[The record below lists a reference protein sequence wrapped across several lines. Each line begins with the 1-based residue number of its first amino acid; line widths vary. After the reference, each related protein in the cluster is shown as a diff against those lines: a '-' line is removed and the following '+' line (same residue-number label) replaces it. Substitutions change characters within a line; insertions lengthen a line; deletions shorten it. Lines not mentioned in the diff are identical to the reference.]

1 MLLYNLSSN
10 AIAFALQAL
19 TACGSY
25 DPASGEVPPRGEV
38 IGVAIGA
45 LSLVIVSHSMSRKG
59 GIIINNVFAG
69 IKVAVLVVIIILGAA
84 KAGGR
89 LGGVGDVPRNNFTR
103 DVFAPHRS
111 DLGSWSNSIMLC
123 LFSLDGFEQPFYVI
137 TEVRSPR
144 RYFPKYTV
152 IAVSIAAVLFM
163 AVNVSYLLVIDK
175 NEIIP
180 DAMNVNSWYL
190 SPDLATLFFDHLF
203 EGDQERAAKA
213 MAAMVAISIFGNLW
227 VMTYTAARVKQEL
240 AKEGILPWSLFF
252 ATSYR
257 TPYGFCQE
265 WFSKETLP
273 PRLIDRAPTAAYALH
288 WLTSVF
294 LIAVTAPISDPR
306 KAYSVL
312 VYLFT
317 YSIILVMGGWVSV
330 GLLMV
335 KVRKARWNWQKQ
347 RRYRPWLSPVHVI
360 FYLLATSFL
369 AITAFVPPSRD
380 SLFYYPVAG
389 VPWFVL
395 PLIGISAPAW
405 GLIWFLLFRVYEWKT
420 YTELDI
426 VRMVH
431 YVPDPK
437 QPNEYIQHS
446 ELISHNWP
454 LKSEGKMANDFAEDS
469 VAANEDADGRDEVI
483 ELEDRRDWR
492 PRQDH
497 RGDPV
502 EAGRRLSD
510 SFSS

>member
-1 MLLYNLSSN
+1 
-10 AIAFALQAL
+10 
-19 TACGSY
+19 
-25 DPASGEVPPRGEV
+25 
-38 IGVAIGA
+38 
-45 LSLVIVSHSMSRKG
+45 
-59 GIIINNVFAG
+59 
-69 IKVAVLVVIIILGAA
+69 
-84 KAGGR
+84 
-89 LGGVGDVPRNNFTR
+89 
-103 DVFAPHRS
+103 
-111 DLGSWSNSIMLC
+111 MLC
-123 LFSLDGFEQPFYVI
+123 LFSLSGFEQPFYVI

-144 RYFPKYTV
+144 KYFPKYTV

-180 DAMNVNSWYL
+180 NAANVNSWYL
-190 SPDLATLFFDHLF
+190 SPDLATLLFNRLF
-203 EGDQERAAKA
+203 EGDQERAARA
-213 MAAMVAISIFGNLW
+213 MAAMIAISIFGNLW
-227 VMTYTAARVKQEL
+227 VMTYTAARVKQEI

-257 TPYGFCQE
+257 TPYGVCQE
-265 WFSKETLP
+265 WFSKEELP
-273 PRLIDRAPTAAYALH
+273 PRFVDRAPTAAYALH

-335 KVRKARWNWQKQ
+335 KVRKAKWNWQKQ

-369 AITAFVPPSRD
+369 AITALFVPPSRD
-380 SLFYYPVAG
+380 SPFYHSVAG

-405 GLIWFLLFRVYEWKT
+405 GLIWFLLFRIYEWKT

-426 VRMVH
+426 VRKV
-431 YVPDPK
+431 YYTPDKK
-437 QPNEYIQHS
+437 QSNEYIQHS
-446 ELISHNWP
+446 EVIIHNWP
-454 LKSEGKMANDFAEDS
+454 LKSEGEMANDFAEDS
-469 VAANEDADGRDEVI
+469 VAADEGSGSREEVI
-483 ELEDRRDWR
+483 ELEEGGNSRH
-492 PRQDH
+492 RQNH

-502 EAGRRLSD
+502 EPERRLSD
-510 SFSS
+510 GFSN